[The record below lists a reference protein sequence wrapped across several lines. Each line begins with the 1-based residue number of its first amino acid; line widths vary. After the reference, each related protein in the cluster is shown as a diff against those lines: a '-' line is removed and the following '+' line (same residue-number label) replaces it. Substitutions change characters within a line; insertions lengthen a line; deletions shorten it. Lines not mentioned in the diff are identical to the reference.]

1 MAAPIT
7 LKFLNRS
14 ASSNSAPPGRQPNC
28 RIKRVAELSSP
39 PYLLCYISGP
49 CHVHDI
55 DYDMDCD
62 MESDMESDMD
72 SDMNCDKVCDM
83 DCDMVIQSNCNL
95 YRKTLYLFIY
105 LKYEV
110 IVDCFLFLQ
119 NDMVT
124 AFSTSL
130 NLKLLC
136 SDYFFG

>member
-1 MAAPIT
+1 M
-7 LKFLNRS
+7 
-14 ASSNSAPPGRQPNC
+14 
-28 RIKRVAELSSP
+28 
-39 PYLLCYISGP
+39 
-49 CHVHDI
+49 

-62 MESDMESDMD
+62 MDSEMESDMD
-72 SDMNCDKVCDM
+72 SDMDCDIYCDKVCDM
-83 DCDMVIQSNCNL
+83 VIQTNCIL

-105 LKYEV
+105 LKCEV

-136 SDYFFG
+136 SDYFFGWISKNYLKTLKQTSPSADMVRLGVQIKDKS